1 MIIAAALLLFLIGL
15 VHSVL
20 GEKYILIRL
29 FKRDNLPHL
38 FGSDWFTKRMLRFAW
53 HLTTIAWHLTTIA
66 WWGIAAMLIMFYRQM
81 DGEQVLYVM
90 SGTFLI
96 SGLIALIASRAK
108 HLSWVVFFA
117 IAALLYFSV

>member
-38 FGSDWFTKRMLRFAW
+38 FGSDWFTKRTLRF
-53 HLTTIAWHLTTIA
+53 AWHLTTIA
-66 WWGIAAMLIMFYRQM
+66 WWGIAAMLLMFYRQM

-90 SGTFLI
+90 SGTFFI
-96 SGLIALIASRAK
+96 SGLIALIASRAI

>member
-1 MIIAAALLLFLIGL
+1 MVTAAALLLFLIGL

-20 GEKYILIRL
+20 GEKYILLRL

-38 FGSDWFTKRMLRFAW
+38 FGSDWFSKRTLRF
-53 HLTTIAWHLTTIA
+53 AWHLTTIA
-66 WWGIAAMLIMFYRQM
+66 WWGIAAMLFMFYREM
-81 DGEQVLYVM
+81 DGKQMLYVT

-96 SGLIALIASRAK
+96 SGLVALIASRAK
-108 HLSWVVFFA
+108 HLSWVVFFV